1 MASGVAK
8 RKAAGR
14 ATRARAE
21 APTHGPT
28 YGPVPLSLAQ
38 FSELIGMVYQGPLE
52 AVPWKNALDLVRRH
66 LKAIYVTLVLRPPS
80 SDRAGLMVNASG
92 DRPLEGEASYSNYYY
107 ALDPFVGLPPG
118 QVVSAEEIVGVA
130 KWRSSEFYKQFLKPA
145 DVLHV
150 LGADI
155 RTDDGV
161 ECRFRVCRSHAGAPF
176 SQADKAL
183 CEAVLPH
190 LKRAVQLHS
199 HLELIESERKLYA
212 GTVDRM
218 LVGTVI
224 LDETGAAT
232 KTNSVA
238 DEMLREN
245 DGLRVVKGGLVADY
259 GNENRELQKLIDE
272 ATTGH
277 AGAAPAVIK
286 AMSITRPSG
295 RGKLGVLIRSIPPG
309 EWSEGRRQPS
319 VAVFIRDPER
329 KSEASH
335 EMVRR
340 LFDLTP
346 AEASLALLL
355 ANGLTLD
362 DAAEELNIRKNTARA
377 HLRSIFS
384 KIGVTRQTTLV
395 RVLLSSVVWLG

>member
-1 MASGVAK
+1 M
-8 RKAAGR
+8 
-14 ATRARAE
+14 
-21 APTHGPT
+21 
-28 YGPVPLSLAQ
+28 
-38 FSELIGMVYQGPLE
+38 IYQGPLE
-52 AVPWKNALDLVRRH
+52 PVPWKSALDLIRRH
-66 LKAIYVTLVLRPPS
+66 LKAIYVTLMLRPPS

-92 DRPLEGEASYSNYYY
+92 DRPVEREDSYSNYYY

-118 QVVSAEEIVGVA
+118 QVVSAEEIVGES
-130 KWRSSEFYKQFLKPA
+130 KWRSSEFYKQFLKPV

-155 RTDDGV
+155 RTDNGI

-176 SQADKAL
+176 SEPDKAL
-183 CEAVLPH
+183 CEVVLPH

-199 HLELIESERKLYA
+199 HLDLIESERKLYA

-224 LDETGAAT
+224 LNETGAVM

-238 DEMLREN
+238 DEMLRES
-245 DGLRVVKGGLVADY
+245 DGLRIVKGAMAADY
-259 GNENRELQKLIDE
+259 GNENRELQKLIDQ
-272 ATTGH
+272 AADGH
-277 AGAAPAVIK
+277 AGAEPAVIK

-295 RGKLGVLIRSIPPG
+295 RGKLGVLIRSIPPS
-309 EWSEGRRQPS
+309 EWSEGQRCPS
-319 VAVFIRDPER
+319 VAVFIRDPGR
-329 KSEASH
+329 KTEASH

-362 DAAEELNIRKNTARA
+362 DAAEELGIRKNTARA